1 MKNNL
6 IKKLFPN
13 YQTKKELREKIKI
26 LEFDAMTNAVT
37 RNNELENLKIYTKKI
52 RKIFNAGTP
61 NFIIEDIM
69 CEEITNYIRDNNLA
83 KIEIEAH
90 PITENKHCSAEVR
103 ILPYKK

>member
-1 MKNNL
+1 MQKNL

-37 RNNELENLKIYTKKI
+37 RNNELENLKIRNTKI
-52 RKIFNAGTP
+52 RRIFKAGTP

-69 CEEITNYIRDNNLA
+69 CEEITNYIRDNNLV
-83 KIEIEAH
+83 KIEIETN
-90 PITENKHCSAEVR
+90 PITEDKHCSAELK
-103 ILPYKK
+103 ILPY